1 MSVTPDIS
9 FSCRYSAAY
18 ATGAERMLEPDAGVA
33 DGLFPEIRAV
43 EEQNDLSYPLRDAYL
58 R

>member
-1 MSVTPDIS
+1 
-9 FSCRYSAAY
+9 
-18 ATGAERMLEPDAGVA
+18 MLEPDAGVA